1 MNEYWVKI
9 YPSGRFLQ
17 DLVMRFA
24 VHQPTF
30 LPWPG
35 LIYKAMQVDT
45 LVLLDQVQYPRGF
58 SWMNRNRLKCMTGS
72 VWFTIPVI
80 KKGQGLQPI
89 DRVRVLN
96 ANGWRRKHLM
106 TLEHCYKNAPFFQE
120 HFAFFEQ
127 LYTRAPEKLLYWNM
141 ACIDYIFRSIDLHS
155 SYLLQSEIG
164 INKAKGTGL
173 LVAVA
178 EKLGAN
184 KLVAPRAGKGR
195 IDISLLKDA
204 GITVQ
209 WLDYHSPVYPQLW
222 GEFIK
227 DLSAMDLL
235 FNCGPYSR
243 RVLERAQR

>member
-1 MNEYWVKI
+1 
-9 YPSGRFLQ
+9 
-17 DLVMRFA
+17 MRRYVFDEEMKFA
-24 VHQPTF
+24 AHQPTF
-30 LPWPG
+30 MPWPG
-35 LIYKAMQVDT
+35 LIHKAIQVDT

-58 SWMNRNRLKCMTGS
+58 SWINRNRLKCMSGP

-89 DRVRVLN
+89 DQVRVLD
-96 ANGWRRKHLM
+96 APGWRRKHLM

-127 LYTRAPEKLLYWNM
+127 LYTRAPEKLLHWNM
-141 ACIDYIFRSIDLHS
+141 AGIDHIFRSFDLHG

-164 INKAKGTGL
+164 VKAKGTGL
-173 LVAVA
+173 LVAIA
-178 EKLGAN
+178 ERLGAN
-184 KLVAPRAGKGR
+184 ELVAPRAGKGR
-195 IDISLLKDA
+195 IDTALLRKA

-209 WLDYHSPVYPQLW
+209 WLDYQRPVYPQLW
-222 GEFIK
+222 GQFIK

-243 RVLERAQR
+243 RILERAQK